1 MNPALFDWIGL
12 IAAVR
17 LARWRSASPDR
28 MKTKSEFQ
36 RVERSPRMSDQSEN
50 PAELR
55 SAGQDAIKISE
66 VSQNG

>member
-17 LARWRSASPDR
+17 LARWRSASPNR
-28 MKTKSEFQ
+28 LTKTHVSRGECP
-36 RVERSPRMSDQSEN
+36 PRMSDQSEN

-55 SAGQDAIKISE
+55 SAGQVATKISE
-66 VSQNG
+66 GSQNG